1 MIVGMMETKST
12 FDNTVALIRRRPDAS
27 SLALA
32 LDLCQ
37 GLQGIS
43 SYAQI
48 LNKREGISWGDT
60 DQSHHSIQVFLKGES

>member
-1 MIVGMMETKST
+1 MMETKST
-12 FDNTVALIRRRPDAS
+12 FDNDIALIRYRPDAS

-43 SYAQI
+43 SKTQI
-48 LNKREGISWGDT
+48 LTKPNPVSREDSFSPWRTKNI
-60 DQSHHSIQVFLKGES
+60 L

>member
-1 MIVGMMETKST
+1 MMETKST
-12 FDNTVALIRRRPDAS
+12 FDNAVALIRYRPDVN

-43 SYAQI
+43 SRTQTLIELYPVF
-48 LNKREGISWGDT
+48 WGDSFSPWRT
-60 DQSHHSIQVFLKGES
+60 KNVL

>member
-1 MIVGMMETKST
+1 MMETKST
-12 FDNTVALIRRRPDAS
+12 FDNAVALIRYRPDAN

-43 SYAQI
+43 SHTQI
-48 LNKREGISWGDT
+48 LNNREGISWKESN
-60 DQSHHSIQVFLKGES
+60 QSHHWIQVFLKGES

>member
-1 MIVGMMETKST
+1 MIGGRMETKST
-12 FDNTVALIRRRPDAS
+12 FDNAVELVRYRPDAS

-48 LNKREGISWGDT
+48 LNKRERFSWGDT